1 MYHVCEGR
9 VIALLGASVQDNPA
23 AGADASSNV
32 QTPLEMSRLRFL
44 VLLPQLRNQMAKP
57 QKKGKKTQKKKK
69 GLVLD
74 AGEWANLSPQQ
85 PGPNLMR
92 VRHKAHR
99 ERKMK
104 QKRTP
109 LPGIEPGS
117 PA

>member
-1 MYHVCEGR
+1 VTAVWPNSATDVSSPMYHVCEGR

-69 GLVLD
+69 GVGQLKPATARPESD
-74 AGEWANLSPQQ
+74 ACTPQ
-85 PGPNLMR
+85 GP
-92 VRHKAHR
+92 
-99 ERKMK
+99 
-104 QKRTP
+104 
-109 LPGIEPGS
+109 
-117 PA
+117 